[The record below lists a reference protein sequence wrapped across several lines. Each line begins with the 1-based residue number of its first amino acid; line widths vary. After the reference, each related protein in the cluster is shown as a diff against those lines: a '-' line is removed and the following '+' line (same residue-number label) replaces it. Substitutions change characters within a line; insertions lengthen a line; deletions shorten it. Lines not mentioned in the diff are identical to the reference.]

1 VSGTLTTLGDCCRI
15 VSGSTPDTGVS
26 AYWGGDIYWA
36 TPKDLSELSSAY
48 IENTPRKLTKA
59 GLDSCSA
66 VALPI
71 GSVLFSSRAPIG
83 HVAINTV
90 PMCTNQGFK
99 SFVPNA
105 KKVFNKYLYY
115 WLKANKEQLQNLGN
129 GATFKEVSKTTLS
142 AVQILL
148 PSLDE
153 QRRLAAILD
162 KADALLEKR
171 RQAINKLNTL
181 LQSVFFEMFGDP
193 VSNPKGWKS
202 VQLGEALELITYGLT
217 VRPQYIDVGFPLISA
232 REIRQGYID
241 FDNAPKISKED
252 FDRVSDKGKPKKDDI
267 LFSKTGSIG
276 HSAIVL
282 SDQAFAVSQ
291 NAARLKFSEEIV
303 PEFGLHYL
311 RLEMIQTLAKRTAK
325 GNAVKDLQLGDMRK
339 FPFYLPPID
348 LQRKFLSNQRK
359 LEEVKATMRGSYSSA
374 QTMFRS
380 LQQRAFNGELFKHH
394 G

>member
-1 VSGTLTTLGDCCRI
+1 M
-15 VSGSTPDTGVS
+15 
-26 AYWGGDIYWA
+26 
-36 TPKDLSELSSAY
+36 
-48 IENTPRKLTKA
+48 RKLA
-59 GLDSCSA
+59 WDS
-66 VALPI
+66 
-71 GSVLFSSRAPIG
+71 
-83 HVAINTV
+83 
-90 PMCTNQGFK
+90 K
-99 SFVPNA
+99 SFLDVFEDRSGGNVKTPQSEYLEEGNIPIVDQGRSLIGGFTDDPDRVC
-105 KKVFNKYLYY
+105 KVKPPVIVFGDHTRCFKYIDFPFAMGADGVKVLKPKIQADTKFLFYYLDALKLPEGGYDRHFKYLKRTEIIVPPI
-115 WLKANKEQLQNLGN
+115 LEQHR
-129 GATFKEVSKTTLS
+129 
-142 AVQILL
+142 I
-148 PSLDE
+148 
-153 QRRLAAILD
+153 AAILD
-162 KADALLEKR
+162 KAAALREKR

-181 LQSVFFEMFGDP
+181 LQSVFLDMFGDP
-193 VSNPKGWKS
+193 VSNPKGWKP

-380 LQQRAFNGELFKHH
+380 LQQRAFNGELFKPH

>member
-1 VSGTLTTLGDCCRI
+1 VNKVRLGDCCEFVLDGTHSSPVRTP
-15 VSGSTPDTGVS
+15 SGVPVLSAQNVVGGKLSFETARFTSLS
-26 AYWGGDIYWA
+26 AYDA
-36 TPKDLSELSSAY
+36 FRRRLDVRPSDVL
-48 IENTPRKLTKA
+48 LTIV
-59 GLDSCSA
+59 GT
-66 VALPI
+66 I
-71 GSVLFSSRAPIG
+71 GR
-83 HVAINTV
+83 VAIMTEQKPLV
-90 PMCTNQGFK
+90 LQRSVAVLRPKQRVLLPSFLFRALQHDSVKAQLARSTNQSSQAG
-99 SFVPNA
+99 V
-105 KKVFNKYLYY
+105 YLGK
-115 WLKANKEQLQNLGN
+115 L
-129 GATFKEVSKTTLS
+129 KEVEIS
-142 AVQILL
+142 L

-153 QRRLAAILD
+153 QRRIADILD
-162 KADALLEKR
+162 KADTLREKR
-171 RQAINKLNTL
+171 RQAINKLDTL
-181 LQSVFFEMFGDP
+181 LQSVFLKMFGDP

-252 FDRVSDKGKPKKDDI
+252 FDRVSDKGKPKKGDI

-325 GNAVKDLQLGDMRK
+325 GNAVKDLQLGDMRR

-348 LQRKFLSNQRK
+348 LQRKFLSSQRK
-359 LEEVKATMRGSYSSA
+359 LEEIKAKMRRSYSNA
-374 QTMFRS
+374 QTMFQS
-380 LQQRAFNGELFKHH
+380 LQQRAFKGELFKH
-394 G
+394 